1 MEVKKQNLSSKAREK
16 PCLQRSKYKQK
27 QQQKQNLKRKKAMVY
42 KLGVGENAQVL

>member
-27 QQQKQNLKRKKAMVY
+27 QQQNLKRKKARVY
-42 KLGVGENAQVL
+42 KLGVEENAQVL